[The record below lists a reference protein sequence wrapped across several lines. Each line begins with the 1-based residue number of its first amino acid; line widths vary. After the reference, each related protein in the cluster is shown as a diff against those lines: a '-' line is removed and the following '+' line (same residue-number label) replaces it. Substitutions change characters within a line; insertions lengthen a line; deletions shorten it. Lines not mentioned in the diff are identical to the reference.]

1 VRNDRRES
9 TSRSPALRSPLEG
22 GERRAPALIVQ
33 VRDVG
38 VLVAVITAIDTLAKL
53 LICG

>member
-1 VRNDRRES
+1 VRNDRRETTPGS
-9 TSRSPALRSPLEG
+9 QDTPPPLERGERRSPALV
-22 GERRAPALIVQ
+22 VQ

-38 VLVAVITAIDTLAKL
+38 VLVAVITALDTAAKL